1 MSMNVRQWAH
11 IRDWVLLVGL
21 LGVSAL
27 IMLTQNTPILRS
39 LRAASME
46 ITARVES
53 NMSWVGRY
61 VRALEENDAL
71 RQENILLSSQLARSR
86 EAQQEN
92 ERLRLLLEFQ
102 QQTPHRLVPARIV
115 EKEIT
120 KQRNFLTLNIGHQQ
134 GVVVGMGVVDDRGI
148 LGKVELVSEH
158 YARVMSYLNMDFRV
172 PAKLQSS
179 NAMGIV
185 RWEGTLRD
193 QLLMEHVIKTEQVE
207 VGDLVV
213 SSGYS
218 GVFPA
223 GYPIGVVESYER
235 QPGKNQ
241 LLIYLRPASSIDT
254 GDHAFVVLE
263 TPDPERVEIEQEN

>member
-1 MSMNVRQWAH
+1 MNIRQWAQ

-21 LGVSAL
+21 LTVSS
-27 IMLTQNTPILRS
+27 IVMFTQNTAILRA
-39 LRAASME
+39 LRAASLE
-46 ITARVES
+46 WTAGVEARL
-53 NMSWVGRY
+53 SWVGRY

-71 RQENILLSSQLARSR
+71 RRENIQLSSQLARSR

-92 ERLRLLLEFQ
+92 DRLRRLLDFRAE
-102 QQTPHRLVPARIV
+102 TIHRLAPARIV
-115 EKEIT
+115 EKEIAD
-120 KQRNFLTLNIGHQQ
+120 QRNFLTLNVGRAQ
-134 GVVVGMGVVDDRGI
+134 GVGVGMGVVDDRGI

-158 YARVMSYLNMDFRV
+158 YSLVMSYLNMDFRV

-193 QLLMEHVIKTEQVE
+193 QLLMEHVIKTEQVA

-218 GVFPA
+218 GVFPP
-223 GYPIGVVESYER
+223 GYPIGIVESFER

-241 LLIYLRPASSIDT
+241 LSIYLRPSSSIDT

-263 TPDPERVEIEQEN
+263 TPDPERTSLAGPP

>member
-1 MSMNVRQWAH
+1 MNVRQWAQ

-21 LGVSAL
+21 LGVSTL
-27 IMLTQNTPILRS
+27 VMLTQNTSILRA
-39 LRAASME
+39 LRAASLE
-46 ITARVES
+46 LTARVET

-71 RQENILLSSQLARSR
+71 RRENIQLSSQLARSR

-92 ERLRLLLEFQ
+92 ERLRRLLEFRQ
-102 QQTPHRLVPARIV
+102 ESAHRLAPARIV

-120 KQRNFLTLNIGHQQ
+120 RQRNFLTLNVGREQ
-134 GVVVGMGVVDDRGI
+134 GVEVGMGVVDDRGI

-185 RWEGTLRD
+185 RWEGQLRD

-213 SSGYS
+213 SSGFS
-218 GVFPA
+218 GVFPP

-263 TPDPERVEIEQEN
+263 TPDPERTAIEQLE